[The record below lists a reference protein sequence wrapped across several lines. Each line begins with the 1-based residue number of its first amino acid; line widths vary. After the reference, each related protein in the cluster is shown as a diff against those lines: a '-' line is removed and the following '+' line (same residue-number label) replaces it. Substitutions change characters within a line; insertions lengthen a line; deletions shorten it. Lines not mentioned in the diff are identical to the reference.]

1 MQTSTQPAAT
11 QAADAKKCI
20 KRIRAR
26 LDRWELTHLRELAAS
41 LHEQLEQARQQLEY
55 AEQCA
60 IDADRRA
67 DMVLDMQNEM
77 EAELRQCGKAR
88 GITQDGQLLLVPI
101 RTICDDFGNVVEVAA

>member
-11 QAADAKKCI
+11 KSADAKKCI

-26 LDRWELTHLRELAAS
+26 LERWELTHLRQLAAS
-41 LHEQLEQARQQLEY
+41 LHEQLEY

-67 DMVLDMQNEM
+67 DMFMDMNHDMQD
-77 EAELRQCGKAR
+77 ELRACGKGM
-88 GITQDGQLLLVPI
+88 GITRDGQLLLVPI
-101 RTICDDFGNVVEVAA
+101 RAICDDFGNLVEVAA